1 MPDSSGVLMTDIAM
15 AIHRELS
22 GQNAMATATAIT
34 AFHRPPGGAGYHA
47 ATNLVA
53 DRLRAAGLTDVVEET
68 YPLDGETL
76 GGHDPF
82 PLAWEPYDATV
93 KSVGPVQEPVVDLT
107 STSSCLA
114 WWSTPTPPGGMTA
127 ELVDVGT
134 GESDA
139 DFAGKEIAGK
149 IVLIGH
155 TPRPGGWM
163 HAAREALKR
172 GARGILSDY
181 LFYEFTPD
189 RTREGLPEAVQLLR
203 LPNQRGQYDA
213 WACGISY
220 PAAQRL
226 RELMRLGPVTLH
238 ADIQCRMFK
247 GEGRNL
253 VATIPG
259 AELPD
264 ESVFFVAHCSAATK
278 PCINCAAGPA
288 LMVEIAR
295 TLHTLIER
303 GEVRRPRRSIKFL
316 FLIEGLGSR
325 AYFDTHPDLPKQ
337 VKTAFVLDSVGHD
350 QGKLRSVLVNY
361 RSPDSVPSFVND
373 FFAGIL
379 ERAPKDGTWVF
390 KDDTDIS
397 PVQFV
402 QAPYTPWSDNHYWA
416 AYGIPSPLIMSW
428 PDRYFHTQL
437 LTADNAD
444 PRVFRRVGVTTALA
458 AYEIADAG
466 LEEARVIADEVIARA
481 RGRLSRIEQKTT
493 RRVLAA
499 RRAGGSPGEATRA
512 VVKAEAERSYACYI
526 AAEAARSVQ
535 TLVPAVQFDALCGEH
550 INPTIDALVEQAG
563 ASRGRLRAL
572 LPDDTVARIPMPFEP
587 DPAKSVRELSP
598 AWMSPEHVAA
608 RKDELMVFP
617 RRRYAGPGTALSGST
632 YLELVALVERMQAQ
646 DPTVIFDTLR
656 PICDELWNLINGD
669 RTISEI
675 ADLLV
680 SQFDLDID
688 PMLLVPLFE
697 GLARSGEIE
706 L

>member
-1 MPDSSGVLMTDIAM
+1 MPDIAT

-22 GQNAMATATAIT
+22 GENATATATAIT

-47 ATNLVA
+47 ATSLVA
-53 DRLRAAGLTDVVEET
+53 GRLRAVGLTDVVEEA
-68 YPLDGETL
+68 YPLDGETQ
-76 GGHDPF
+76 GGHGPF

-93 KSVGPVQEPVVDLT
+93 RIVGPVQEPVVDLAG
-107 STSSCLA
+107 TSSCLA
-114 WWSTPTPPGGMTA
+114 WWSTPTPAGGMTA

-134 GESDA
+134 GEADA
-139 DFAGKEIAGK
+139 DYEGKDLAGK

-163 HAAREALKR
+163 HAARESMKR
-172 GARGILSDY
+172 GAKGILSDY
-181 LFYEFTPD
+181 LFYEFAPD
-189 RTREGLPEAVQLLR
+189 RTRQGLPDAVQLLR
-203 LPNQRGQYDA
+203 LPNQRGQFDA

-226 RELMRLGPVTLH
+226 RELLRLGPVTLH
-238 ADIQCRMFK
+238 ADIQCRLFK
-247 GEGRNL
+247 GQGRNL

-259 AELPD
+259 AERPD

-295 TLHTLIER
+295 TLHALIER

-325 AYFDTHPDLPKQ
+325 AYFDAHPELPKQ

-361 RSPDSVPSFVND
+361 KSPDSVPSFVND
-373 FFAGIL
+373 YFAGVMD
-379 ERAPKDGTWVF
+379 RAPKDGTWVF
-390 KDDTDIS
+390 KDDTDVS
-397 PVQFV
+397 PVQLV
-402 QAPYTPWSDNHYWA
+402 QLPYTPWSDNHYWA

-428 PDRYFHTQL
+428 PDKYFHTQL

-458 AYEIADAG
+458 AYEVADTG
-466 LEEARVIADEVIARA
+466 LGEARVIVDEVTARA
-481 RGRLSRIEQKTT
+481 ALRLATVEQRAA

-499 RRAGGSPGEATRA
+499 RRDGHEADVVRIVARA
-512 VVKAEAERSYACYI
+512 CRHMNYLVIRDAEAVREDKILPEYDDDFFISAGFFGDATDRAERLRRQAD
-526 AAEAARSVQ
+526 AAA
-535 TLVPAVQFDALCGEH
+535 D
-550 INPTIDALVEQAG
+550 
-563 ASRGRLRAL
+563 RLRAL
-572 LPDDTVARIPMPFEP
+572 LPDGAAIPTAA
-587 DPAKSVRELSP
+587 PAGGVLS
-598 AWMSPEHVAA
+598 AV
-608 RKDELMVFP
+608 P
-617 RRRYAGPGTALSGST
+617 RRLRDGPGTALSGT
-632 YLELVALVERMQAQ
+632 DYPELVALVERMRAQ

-656 PICDELWNLINGD
+656 PICDELWNLIDGQ
-669 RTISEI
+669 RTVGQI
-675 ADLLV
+675 AEALV
-680 SQFDLDID
+680 LQFDVDVAPEI
-688 PMLLVPLFE
+688 LVPLFE
-697 GLARSGEIE
+697 GLARSGEIT

>member
-1 MPDSSGVLMTDIAM
+1 MSDVATAM
-15 AIHRELS
+15 YRALS
-22 GQNAMATATAIT
+22 GERAHATATSIT

-47 ATNLVA
+47 ATSLVREA
-53 DRLRAAGLTDVVEET
+53 LLAAGLTDVVEET
-68 YPLDGETL
+68 YPLDGKTI

-93 KSVGPVQEPVVDLT
+93 KVVGPVQEHVVELT
-107 STSSCLA
+107 TTSSTLA
-114 WWSTPTPPGGMTA
+114 WWSTPTLPGGLTA
-127 ELVDVGT
+127 ELVDIGT
-134 GESDA
+134 GESDE
-139 DFAGKEIAGK
+139 DYAGKDLAGK
-149 IVLIGH
+149 IVLIAH

-163 HAAREALKR
+163 HAAREAMLR
-172 GARGILSDY
+172 GAKGILSDY
-181 LFYEFTPD
+181 LFYEFKPD

-203 LPNQRGQYDA
+203 LPNQRGQFDA

-226 RELMRLGPVTLH
+226 RELLKLGPVTLH
-238 ADIQCRMFK
+238 AEIQCKLFE

-253 VATIPG
+253 IATIPG

-295 TLHTLIER
+295 TLHTAIER
-303 GEVRRPRRSIKFL
+303 GEIARPKRSIKFL

-325 AYFDTHPDLPKQ
+325 AYFDAHPELPQQ
-337 VKTAFVLDSVGHD
+337 VRTAFVLDSVGHD

-361 RSPDSVPSFVND
+361 QSPDSVPSFIND

-390 KDDTDIS
+390 KNDTDIS

-428 PDRYFHTQL
+428 PDKFFHTQL

-458 AYEIADAG
+458 AYEIANAGAADAA
-466 LEEARVIADEVIARA
+466 LIADEVAARA
-481 RGRLSRIEQKTT
+481 SLRL
-493 RRVLAA
+493 
-499 RRAGGSPGEATRA
+499 
-512 VVKAEAERSYACYI
+512 
-526 AAEAARSVQ
+526 
-535 TLVPAVQFDALCGEH
+535 
-550 INPTIDALVEQAG
+550 ALVEQAARRKVQAARG
-563 ASRGRLRAL
+563 AGDDDAAAQIAARAGRRLTYLAAQAVAGADAALALAPDGAAHSTQAERAVALTDRASAAAARLRAL
-572 LPDDTVARIPMPFEP
+572 AGSVEAPVAGAGGETW
-587 DPAKSVRELSP
+587 ASV
-598 AWMSPEHVAA
+598 
-608 RKDELMVFP
+608 P
-617 RRRYAGPGTALSGST
+617 RRTYAGPGTALSGST
-632 YLELVALVERMQAQ
+632 HPELVALVERMQSQ
-646 DPTVIFDTLR
+646 DATVIFDTLR
-656 PICDELWNLINGD
+656 PICDELWNLIDGA
-669 RTISEI
+669 RTVGEI
-675 ADLLV
+675 AEMLAM
-680 SQFDLDID
+680 QFDLEID
-688 PMLLVPLFE
+688 PEILVQLFT
-697 GLARSGEIE
+697 GLARSGEIT